1 VAAASLYERAAALVP
16 PHQIDLA
23 LDVELG
29 EALDLAGKSVDALR
43 LSDALAERASL
54 AGDRVGELCGK
65 VRSGALLANL
75 EPEGAIERLAVL
87 VNQALP
93 VFEAA
98 GNHVALYSGYFAL
111 GQVAL
116 VRGQMDEGLEATE
129 RAATHARRAGLP
141 HELLGWRGGF
151 RIWGTTPL
159 SQVLPWLDENEPPV
173 GPDHYWL
180 RAHRGQALV
189 RLGRFDDARAILAE
203 TRDELTERGAAR
215 QLANLIGV
223 HSVEVELLGGDAAA
237 AAELGVE
244 GCRLLAEVGYTG
256 SLSTAAGLLAQAMYA
271 LDRLEEADTWAE
283 RAAELGASDDVIT
296 QMLWRQAK
304 AKVLAKADQRVDAE
318 RLVRDAVA
326 IGEATDMLDMQ
337 GDGYADLGEVLA
349 LAGRPEE
356 AAGALEEALRRYEE
370 KGNVTSARRTQ
381 ARLSD
386 LHGAVSG

>member
-1 VAAASLYERAAALVP
+1 
-16 PHQIDLA
+16 
-23 LDVELG
+23 
-29 EALDLAGKSVDALR
+29 
-43 LSDALAERASL
+43 
-54 AGDRVGELCGK
+54 
-65 VRSGALLANL
+65 
-75 EPEGAIERLAVL
+75 
-87 VNQALP
+87 
-93 VFEAA
+93 
-98 GNHVALYSGYFAL
+98 
-111 GQVAL
+111 
-116 VRGQMDEGLEATE
+116 MDEGLEATE

-318 RLVRDAVA
+318 RLARDAVA